1 MKKITFRDSI
11 RWNKES
17 FMLFKK
23 TPNQSLMLSL
33 TYLFIFMLLP
43 SMPMIQIFSI
53 ASILIW
59 PAFLV
64 FAVNFYKTHDKNKK
78 ENFLVV
84 YEKIKLRLATLLSLG
99 LICLI
104 YAGMVTMV
112 LNSEMQGFIQL
123 SEKNNELVTLI
134 NNFVPMIGTKLFLL
148 LLPLLMATWFSPML
162 IVYNHYSL
170 FKSIKSSI
178 AGCLMYIFPLGLS
191 WLIFSTIAILF
202 MLSCGLLIGSLASF
216 FPTIGPSLMGAIIF
230 FALLVITSVMFAFQ
244 YISYRDI
251 FKSAKSY

>member
-1 MKKITFRDSI
+1 MKKITFKDSI

-17 FMLFKK
+17 FLLFKK

-43 SMPMIQIFSI
+43 SVPMVQVFSI

-59 PAFLV
+59 PIFLV
-64 FAVNFYKTHDKNKK
+64 FAVNFYKIHDKNKN
-78 ENFLVV
+78 ETFLAV
-84 YEKIKLRLATLLSLG
+84 YEKIKPRLLTLLALG
-99 LICLI
+99 LICLT
-104 YAGMVTMV
+104 YAGIVTMV
-112 LNSEMQGFIQL
+112 LNS
-123 SEKNNELVTLI
+123 NVI
-134 NNFVPMIGTKLFLL
+134 NNFLPMIGKLILL
-148 LLPLLMATWFSPML
+148 LLPLLMGTWFSPML

-178 AGCLMYIFPLGLS
+178 AGSLMYIIPLGLS
-191 WLIFSTIAILF
+191 WLIFSTTAILF
-202 MLSCGLLIGSLASF
+202 MLSCGVLIGSLASF
-216 FPTIGPSLMGAIIF
+216 FPNIGSSLMGAVIF

-251 FKSAKSY
+251 FKTAKSY

>member
-33 TYLFIFMLLP
+33 AYLFIFMLLP

-59 PAFLV
+59 PVFLV
-64 FAVNFYKTHDKNKK
+64 FAVNFDKTHDKNKEEK
-78 ENFLVV
+78 FIAVF
-84 YEKIKLRLATLLSLG
+84 EKIKPRLPTLLTLG
-99 LICLI
+99 FICLI
-104 YAGMVTMV
+104 SAGMVTMV
-112 LNSEMQGFIQL
+112 LNSEMQGFIQI
-123 SEKNNELVTLI
+123 SEKNNELLTVM
-134 NNFVPMIGTKLFLL
+134 NNFVPMIGKLILL

-162 IVYNHYSL
+162 IVYNNYSL
-170 FKSIKSSI
+170 FKAIKSSI

-191 WLIFSTIAILF
+191 WFIFSTIAILF

-216 FPTIGPSLMGAIIF
+216 FPAIGPSLMGAIIF

-251 FKSAKSY
+251 FKSARSY

>member
-1 MKKITFRDSI
+1 MKKITFKDSI

-17 FMLFKK
+17 FLLFKK

-43 SMPMIQIFSI
+43 SIPMVQVFSI

-59 PAFLV
+59 PIFLV
-64 FAVNFYKTHDKNKK
+64 FAVNFYKIHDKNKN
-78 ENFLVV
+78 ETFLAV
-84 YEKIKLRLATLLSLG
+84 YEKIKPRLLTLLALG
-99 LICLI
+99 LICLT
-104 YAGMVTMV
+104 YAGIVTMV
-112 LNSEMQGFIQL
+112 LNSEMQHFIQL
-123 SEKNNELVTLI
+123 SENNNELANVI
-134 NNFVPMIGTKLFLL
+134 NNFLPMIGKLILL
-148 LLPLLMATWFSPML
+148 LLPLLMGTWFSPML

-178 AGCLMYIFPLGLS
+178 AGSLMYIIPLGLS
-191 WLIFSTIAILF
+191 WLIFSTTAILF
-202 MLSCGLLIGSLASF
+202 MLSCGVLIGSLTSF
-216 FPTIGPSLMGAIIF
+216 FPNIGSSLMGAVIF

-251 FKSAKSY
+251 FKTAKSY

>member
-1 MKKITFRDSI
+1 MKKITFKDSI

-17 FMLFKK
+17 FLLFKK

-43 SMPMIQIFSI
+43 SVPMVQVFSI

-59 PAFLV
+59 PIFLV
-64 FAVNFYKTHDKNKK
+64 FAVNFYKIHDKNKN
-78 ENFLVV
+78 ETFLAV
-84 YEKIKLRLATLLSLG
+84 YEKIKPRLLTLLALG
-99 LICLI
+99 LICLT
-104 YAGMVTMV
+104 YAGIVTMV
-112 LNSEMQGFIQL
+112 LNSEMQHFIQL
-123 SEKNNELVTLI
+123 SENNNELVNVI
-134 NNFVPMIGTKLFLL
+134 NNFLPMIGKLILL
-148 LLPLLMATWFSPML
+148 LLPLLMGTWFSPML

-178 AGCLMYIFPLGLS
+178 AGSLMYIIPLGLS

-202 MLSCGLLIGSLASF
+202 MLSCGLLIGALASL
-216 FPTIGPSLMGAIIF
+216 FPAIGPSLMGAIIF

>member
-23 TPNQSLMLSL
+23 TPNQSLILSL
-33 TYLFIFMLLP
+33 AYLFIFMLLP

-59 PAFLV
+59 PIFLV
-64 FAVNFYKTHDKNKK
+64 FAVNFYKTHDKNKE
-78 ENFLVV
+78 ENFLAV
-84 YEKIKLRLATLLSLG
+84 YKKIKPRLATLLMLG

-123 SEKNNELVTLI
+123 SENNNELVTVI
-134 NNFVPMIGTKLFLL
+134 NNFVPMIGKLILL

-162 IVYNHYSL
+162 IVYNNYSL

-191 WLIFSTIAILF
+191 WLIFSTTAILF
-202 MLSCGLLIGSLASF
+202 MLLCGLLIGSLASF
-216 FPTIGPSLMGAIIF
+216 LPAIGPSLMGAIIF

>member
-23 TPNQSLMLSL
+23 SPNQSLMLSL
-33 TYLFIFMLLP
+33 AYLFIFMFLP
-43 SMPMIQIFSI
+43 SLPIVQFFST
-53 ASILIW
+53 ASIMIW
-59 PAFLV
+59 PIFLV
-64 FAVNFYKTHDKNKK
+64 FAVNFYKILDKNKAEK
-78 ENFLVV
+78 FSVV
-84 YEKIKLRLATLLSLG
+84 YEKIKPKLATLLTLG
-99 LICLI
+99 LICLT
-104 YAGMVTMV
+104 YAALVTMI
-112 LNSEMQGFIQL
+112 LNSEMQEFIKL
-123 SEKNNELVTLI
+123 SENNDELVSMI
-134 NNFVPMIGTKLFLL
+134 NNFVPMIGKLILL

-178 AGCLMYIFPLGLS
+178 AGCLMYIAPLSLS
-191 WLIFSTIAILF
+191 WLIFSTTAILF
-202 MLSCGLLIGSLASF
+202 MLTCGLLLGSLSSF
-216 FPTIGPSLMGAIIF
+216 SPSIGPLLMGVIIF
-230 FALLVITSVMFAFQ
+230 FALIVITSVMFAFQ

>member
-1 MKKITFRDSI
+1 
-11 RWNKES
+11 
-17 FMLFKK
+17 
-23 TPNQSLMLSL
+23 
-33 TYLFIFMLLP
+33 
-43 SMPMIQIFSI
+43 MPMIQIFSI

-59 PAFLV
+59 PIFLV
-64 FAVNFYKTHDKNKK
+64 FAVNFYKTHDKNKE
-78 ENFLVV
+78 ENFLAV
-84 YEKIKLRLATLLSLG
+84 YKKIKPRLATLLMLG

-123 SEKNNELVTLI
+123 SENNNELVTVI
-134 NNFVPMIGTKLFLL
+134 NNFVPMIGKLILL

-162 IVYNHYSL
+162 IVYNNYSL

-191 WLIFSTIAILF
+191 WLIFSTTAILF
-202 MLSCGLLIGSLASF
+202 MLLCGLLIGSLASF
-216 FPTIGPSLMGAIIF
+216 LPAIGPSLMGAIIF

>member
-17 FMLFKK
+17 FKLFKK

-33 TYLFIFMLLP
+33 AYLFIFMLLP

-59 PAFLV
+59 PIFLV
-64 FAVNFYKTHDKNKK
+64 FAVNFYKTHDKNKE
-78 ENFLVV
+78 ENFLAVF
-84 YEKIKLRLATLLSLG
+84 EKIKPRLATFLMLG

-104 YAGMVTMV
+104 YAAMVTMV
-112 LNSEMQGFIQL
+112 LNSEMQGFIKL
-123 SEKNNELVTLI
+123 SENNNELVTVI
-134 NNFVPMIGTKLFLL
+134 NNFVPMIGKLILL

-162 IVYNHYSL
+162 IVYNNYSL

-202 MLSCGLLIGSLASF
+202 MLSCGLLIGALASL
-216 FPTIGPSLMGAIIF
+216 FPAIGPSLMGAIIF

>member
-59 PAFLV
+59 PVFLV
-64 FAVNFYKTHDKNKK
+64 FAVNFYKTHDKNKE

-134 NNFVPMIGTKLFLL
+134 NNFVPMIGKLVLL

>member
-17 FMLFKK
+17 FKLFKK

-33 TYLFIFMLLP
+33 AYLFIFMLLP

-59 PAFLV
+59 PIFLV
-64 FAVNFYKTHDKNKK
+64 FAVNFYKTHDKNKE
-78 ENFLVV
+78 ENFLTVF
-84 YEKIKLRLATLLSLG
+84 EKIKPRLATLLMLG

-104 YAGMVTMV
+104 YAAMVTMV

-123 SEKNNELVTLI
+123 SENNNEIVTVI
-134 NNFVPMIGTKLFLL
+134 NNFVPMIGKLILL

-162 IVYNHYSL
+162 IVYNNYSL

-202 MLSCGLLIGSLASF
+202 MLSCGLLIGALASL
-216 FPTIGPSLMGAIIF
+216 FPAIGPSLMGAIIF

>member
-1 MKKITFRDSI
+1 MKKITFKDSI

-17 FMLFKK
+17 FLLFKK

-43 SMPMIQIFSI
+43 SIPMVQVFSI

-59 PAFLV
+59 PIFLV
-64 FAVNFYKTHDKNKK
+64 FAVNFYKIHDKNKN
-78 ENFLVV
+78 ETFLAV
-84 YEKIKLRLATLLSLG
+84 YEKIKPRLLTLLALG
-99 LICLI
+99 LICLT
-104 YAGMVTMV
+104 YAGIVTMV
-112 LNSEMQGFIQL
+112 LNSEMQHFIKL
-123 SEKNNELVTLI
+123 SENNNELANVI
-134 NNFVPMIGTKLFLL
+134 NNFLPMIGKLILL
-148 LLPLLMATWFSPML
+148 LLPLLMGTWFSPML

-178 AGCLMYIFPLGLS
+178 AGSLMYIIPLGLS
-191 WLIFSTIAILF
+191 WLIFSTTAIVF
-202 MLSCGLLIGSLASF
+202 MLPCVVLIGSLASF
-216 FPTIGPSLMGAIIF
+216 FPNIGSSLMGAVIF

-251 FKSAKSY
+251 FKTAKSY

>member
-17 FMLFKK
+17 FKLFKK

-33 TYLFIFMLLP
+33 AYLFIFMLLP

-59 PAFLV
+59 PIFLV
-64 FAVNFYKTHDKNKK
+64 FAVNFYKTHDKNKE
-78 ENFLVV
+78 ENFLAVF
-84 YEKIKLRLATLLSLG
+84 EKIKPRLATLLMLG

-104 YAGMVTMV
+104 YAAMVTMV

-123 SEKNNELVTLI
+123 SENNNELVTVI
-134 NNFVPMIGTKLFLL
+134 NNFVPMIGKLILL

-162 IVYNHYSL
+162 IVYNNYSL

-202 MLSCGLLIGSLASF
+202 MLSCGLLIGALASL
-216 FPTIGPSLMGAIIF
+216 FPAIGPSLMGAIIF

>member
-17 FMLFKK
+17 FKLFKK

-33 TYLFIFMLLP
+33 AYLFIFMLLP

-59 PAFLV
+59 PIFLV
-64 FAVNFYKTHDKNKK
+64 FAVNFYKTHDKNKE
-78 ENFLVV
+78 ENFLTVF
-84 YEKIKLRLATLLSLG
+84 EKIKPRLATLLMLG

-104 YAGMVTMV
+104 YAAMVTMV
-112 LNSEMQGFIQL
+112 LNSEMQGFIKL
-123 SEKNNELVTLI
+123 SENNNEIVTVI
-134 NNFVPMIGTKLFLL
+134 NNFVPMIVKLILL

-162 IVYNHYSL
+162 IVYNNYSL

-202 MLSCGLLIGSLASF
+202 MLSCGLLIGALASL
-216 FPTIGPSLMGAIIF
+216 FPAIGPSLMGAIIF

>member
-134 NNFVPMIGTKLFLL
+134 NNFVPMIGKLVLL

>member
-17 FMLFKK
+17 FKLFKK

-33 TYLFIFMLLP
+33 AYLFIFMLLP

-59 PAFLV
+59 PIFLV
-64 FAVNFYKTHDKNKK
+64 FAVNFYKTHDKNKE
-78 ENFLVV
+78 ENFLTVF
-84 YEKIKLRLATLLSLG
+84 EKIKPRLATLLMLG

-104 YAGMVTMV
+104 YAAMVTMV

-123 SEKNNELVTLI
+123 SENNNELVTVI
-134 NNFVPMIGTKLFLL
+134 NNFVPMIGKLILL

-162 IVYNHYSL
+162 IVYNNYSL

-202 MLSCGLLIGSLASF
+202 MLSCGLLIGALASL
-216 FPTIGPSLMGAIIF
+216 FPAIGPSLMGAIIF

>member
-1 MKKITFRDSI
+1 
-11 RWNKES
+11 
-17 FMLFKK
+17 
-23 TPNQSLMLSL
+23 
-33 TYLFIFMLLP
+33 
-43 SMPMIQIFSI
+43 MIQIFSI

-59 PAFLV
+59 PIFLV
-64 FAVNFYKTHDKNKK
+64 FAVNFYKTHDKNKE
-78 ENFLVV
+78 ENFLAVF
-84 YEKIKLRLATLLSLG
+84 EKIKPRLATLLMLG

-104 YAGMVTMV
+104 YAAMVTMF
-112 LNSEMQGFIQL
+112 LNSEMQGFIKL
-123 SEKNNELVTLI
+123 SENNNELVTVI
-134 NNFVPMIGTKLFLL
+134 NNFVPMIGKLILL

-162 IVYNHYSL
+162 IVYNNYSL

-202 MLSCGLLIGSLASF
+202 MLSCGLLIGALASL
-216 FPTIGPSLMGAIIF
+216 FPAIGPSLMGAIIF

>member
-1 MKKITFRDSI
+1 MKKITFKDSI

-17 FMLFKK
+17 FLLFKK

-43 SMPMIQIFSI
+43 SVPMVQVFSI

-59 PAFLV
+59 PIFLV
-64 FAVNFYKTHDKNKK
+64 FAVNFYKIHDKNKN
-78 ENFLVV
+78 ETFLAV
-84 YEKIKLRLATLLSLG
+84 YEKIKPRLLTLLALG
-99 LICLI
+99 LICLT
-104 YAGMVTMV
+104 YAGMVTMI
-112 LNSEMQGFIQL
+112 LNAEMQHFIQL
-123 SEKNNELVTLI
+123 SENNNELANVI
-134 NNFVPMIGTKLFLL
+134 NNFVPMIGKLILL
-148 LLPLLMATWFSPML
+148 LLPLLMGTWFSPML

-170 FKSIKSSI
+170 FKSIKSSV
-178 AGCLMYIFPLGLS
+178 AGSLMYIIPLGLS
-191 WLIFSTIAILF
+191 WLIFSTTAILF
-202 MLSCGLLIGSLASF
+202 MLSCGVLIESLASF
-216 FPTIGPSLMGAIIF
+216 FPSIGSSLMKAVIF

>member
-59 PAFLV
+59 PVFLV
-64 FAVNFYKTHDKNKK
+64 FAVNFYKTHDKNKE

-84 YEKIKLRLATLLSLG
+84 YKKIKLRLATLLSLG

-134 NNFVPMIGTKLFLL
+134 NNFVPMIGKLVLL

-202 MLSCGLLIGSLASF
+202 MLSCGLLIGALASL
-216 FPTIGPSLMGAIIF
+216 FPAIGPSLMGAIIF

>member
-33 TYLFIFMLLP
+33 AYLFIFMLLP
-43 SMPMIQIFSI
+43 SMPMVQVFSI

-59 PAFLV
+59 PIFLV
-64 FAVNFYKTHDKNKK
+64 FAVNFYKIHDKNKAEK
-78 ENFLVV
+78 FLAI
-84 YEKIKLRLATLLSLG
+84 YEKIKPRLAILLTLG
-99 LICLI
+99 LICLT
-104 YAGMVTMV
+104 YAGLVTIV
-112 LNSEMQGFIQL
+112 LNSEMQEFIKL
-123 SEKNNELVTLI
+123 SENNNELVSVI
-134 NNFVPMIGTKLFLL
+134 NNFVPMIGKLILL

-178 AGCLMYIFPLGLS
+178 AGCLIYIAPLGLS
-191 WLIFSTIAILF
+191 WLIFSTTAILF
-202 MLSCGLLIGSLASF
+202 MLLCGLLIGSLASF
-216 FPTIGPSLMGAIIF
+216 FPSIGPSLMGAIIF

>member
-59 PAFLV
+59 PVFLV
-64 FAVNFYKTHDKNKK
+64 FAVNFYKTHDKNKE

-112 LNSEMQGFIQL
+112 LNSEMQGFIQI
-123 SEKNNELVTLI
+123 SEKNNELLTVM
-134 NNFVPMIGTKLFLL
+134 NNFVPMIGKLILL

-162 IVYNHYSL
+162 IVYNNYSL
-170 FKSIKSSI
+170 FKAIKSSI

-191 WLIFSTIAILF
+191 WFIFSTIAILF

-216 FPTIGPSLMGAIIF
+216 FPAIGPSLMGAIIF

-251 FKSAKSY
+251 FKSARSY

>member
-17 FMLFKK
+17 FKLFKK

-33 TYLFIFMLLP
+33 AYLFIFMLLP

-53 ASILIW
+53 TSILIW
-59 PAFLV
+59 PIFLV
-64 FAVNFYKTHDKNKK
+64 FAVNFYKTHDKNKE
-78 ENFLVV
+78 ENFLAVF
-84 YEKIKLRLATLLSLG
+84 EKIKPRLATLLMLG

-104 YAGMVTMV
+104 YAAMVTMV
-112 LNSEMQGFIQL
+112 LNSEMQGFIKL
-123 SEKNNELVTLI
+123 SENNNELVTVI
-134 NNFVPMIGTKLFLL
+134 NNFVPMIGKLILL

-162 IVYNHYSL
+162 IVYNNYSL

-202 MLSCGLLIGSLASF
+202 MLSCGLLIGALASL
-216 FPTIGPSLMGAIIF
+216 FPAIGPSLMGAIIF

>member
-1 MKKITFRDSI
+1 MKKITFRDAI

-17 FMLFKK
+17 FKLFKK

-43 SMPMIQIFSI
+43 SLPRVQVFSI

-59 PAFLV
+59 PIFLV
-64 FAVNFYKTHDKNKK
+64 FAVNFYKIHDKFKT
-78 ENFLVV
+78 ERFLAV
-84 YEKIKLRLATLLSLG
+84 YEKIKPRITALLTLG
-99 LICLI
+99 LICLT
-104 YAGMVTMV
+104 YAGIVTMV
-112 LNSEMQGFIQL
+112 LNSEMQDFIKL
-123 SEKNNELVTLI
+123 SENDNEIVNLI
-134 NNFVPMIGTKLFLL
+134 NNFLPMIGKLILL

-178 AGCLMYIFPLGLS
+178 AGCLMYIAPLGLS
-191 WLIFSTIAILF
+191 WLIFSTTAILF
-202 MLSCGLLIGSLASF
+202 MLLCGLLVGSLASLS
-216 FPTIGPSLMGAIIF
+216 PAIGSSLMGAIIF

>member
-17 FMLFKK
+17 FKLFKK

-33 TYLFIFMLLP
+33 AYLFIFMLLP

-59 PAFLV
+59 PIFLV
-64 FAVNFYKTHDKNKK
+64 FAVNFYKTHDKNKE
-78 ENFLVV
+78 ENFLAVF
-84 YEKIKLRLATLLSLG
+84 EKIKPRLTTLLMLG
-99 LICLI
+99 FICLI
-104 YAGMVTMV
+104 YAAMVTMV

-123 SEKNNELVTLI
+123 SENNNELVTVI
-134 NNFVPMIGTKLFLL
+134 NNFLPMIGKLILL

-162 IVYNHYSL
+162 IIYNNYSL

-191 WLIFSTIAILF
+191 WLIFSIIAILF
-202 MLSCGLLIGSLASF
+202 MLSCGLLIGALASL
-216 FPTIGPSLMGAIIF
+216 FPAIGPSLMGAIIF

>member
-59 PAFLV
+59 PVFLV
-64 FAVNFYKTHDKNKK
+64 FAVNFYKTHDKNKE

-134 NNFVPMIGTKLFLL
+134 NNFVPMIGKLVLL

-162 IVYNHYSL
+162 IVYNNYSL

>member
-33 TYLFIFMLLP
+33 AYLFIFMLLP

-59 PAFLV
+59 PVFLV
-64 FAVNFYKTHDKNKK
+64 FAVNFYKTHDKNKEK
-78 ENFLVV
+78 KFIAVF
-84 YEKIKLRLATLLSLG
+84 EKIKPRLPTLLTLG
-99 LICLI
+99 FICLI

-112 LNSEMQGFIQL
+112 LNSEMQGFIQI
-123 SEKNNELVTLI
+123 SEKNNELLTVM
-134 NNFVPMIGTKLFLL
+134 NNFVPMIGKLILL

-162 IVYNHYSL
+162 IVYNNYSL
-170 FKSIKSSI
+170 FKAIKSSI

-191 WLIFSTIAILF
+191 WFIFSVIAILF
-202 MLSCGLLIGSLASF
+202 MLSCGLLIGTLASF
-216 FPTIGPSLMGAIIF
+216 FPAKGPTLLGAIIF

-251 FKSAKSY
+251 FKSARSY

>member
-17 FMLFKK
+17 FILFKK

-33 TYLFIFMLLP
+33 AYLFIFMLLP

-59 PAFLV
+59 PIFLV
-64 FAVNFYKTHDKNKK
+64 FAVNFYKAHDKNKE
-78 ENFLVV
+78 ENFLAV
-84 YEKIKLRLATLLSLG
+84 YEKIKPRLATLLMLG

-123 SEKNNELVTLI
+123 SENNNELVTVI
-134 NNFVPMIGTKLFLL
+134 NNFVPMIGKLILL

-162 IVYNHYSL
+162 IVYNNYSL

-191 WLIFSTIAILF
+191 WLIFSTTAILF
-202 MLSCGLLIGSLASF
+202 MLLCGLLIGSLASF
-216 FPTIGPSLMGAIIF
+216 LPAIGPSLMGAIIF

>member
-17 FMLFKK
+17 FKLFKK

-33 TYLFIFMLLP
+33 AYLFIFMLLP

-59 PAFLV
+59 PIFLV
-64 FAVNFYKTHDKNKK
+64 FAVNFYKTHDKNKE
-78 ENFLVV
+78 ENFLAVF
-84 YEKIKLRLATLLSLG
+84 EKIKPRVTTLLMLG
-99 LICLI
+99 FICLI
-104 YAGMVTMV
+104 YAAMVTMV

-123 SEKNNELVTLI
+123 SENNNELVTVI
-134 NNFVPMIGTKLFLL
+134 NNFLPMIGKLILL

-162 IVYNHYSL
+162 IVYNNYSL

-202 MLSCGLLIGSLASF
+202 MLSCGLLIGALASL
-216 FPTIGPSLMGAIIF
+216 FPAIGPSLMGAIIF

>member
-17 FMLFKK
+17 FKLFKK

-33 TYLFIFMLLP
+33 AYLFIFMLLP

-59 PAFLV
+59 PIFLV
-64 FAVNFYKTHDKNKK
+64 FAVNFYKTHDKNKE
-78 ENFLVV
+78 ENFLAVF
-84 YEKIKLRLATLLSLG
+84 EKIKPRLTTLLMLG
-99 LICLI
+99 FICLI
-104 YAGMVTMV
+104 YAAMVTMV

-123 SEKNNELVTLI
+123 SENNNELVTVI
-134 NNFVPMIGTKLFLL
+134 NNFVPMIGKLILL

-162 IVYNHYSL
+162 IVYNNYSL

-202 MLSCGLLIGSLASF
+202 MLSCGLLIGALASL
-216 FPTIGPSLMGAIIF
+216 FPAIGPSLMGAIIF

>member
-1 MKKITFRDSI
+1 M
-11 RWNKES
+11 
-17 FMLFKK
+17 
-23 TPNQSLMLSL
+23 
-33 TYLFIFMLLP
+33 
-43 SMPMIQIFSI
+43 
-53 ASILIW
+53 
-59 PAFLV
+59 
-64 FAVNFYKTHDKNKK
+64 
-78 ENFLVV
+78 
-84 YEKIKLRLATLLSLG
+84 LG

-123 SEKNNELVTLI
+123 SENNNELVTVI
-134 NNFVPMIGTKLFLL
+134 NNFVPMIGKLILL

-162 IVYNHYSL
+162 IVYNNYSL

-191 WLIFSTIAILF
+191 WLIFSTTAILF
-202 MLSCGLLIGSLASF
+202 MLLCGLLIGSLASF
-216 FPTIGPSLMGAIIF
+216 LPAIGPSLMGAIIF

>member
-1 MKKITFRDSI
+1 MKKITFKDSV

-17 FMLFKK
+17 FLLFKK

-43 SMPMIQIFSI
+43 SVPMVQVFSI

-59 PAFLV
+59 PIFLV
-64 FAVNFYKTHDKNKK
+64 FAVNFYKIHDKNKN
-78 ENFLVV
+78 ETFLAV
-84 YEKIKLRLATLLSLG
+84 YEKIKPRLLTLLALG
-99 LICLI
+99 LICLT
-104 YAGMVTMV
+104 YAGVVTMI
-112 LNSEMQGFIQL
+112 LNAEMQHFIQL
-123 SEKNNELVTLI
+123 SENNNELANVI
-134 NNFVPMIGTKLFLL
+134 NNFIPMIGKLILL
-148 LLPLLMATWFSPML
+148 LLPLLMGTWFSPML

-178 AGCLMYIFPLGLS
+178 AGSLMYIIPLGLS
-191 WLIFSTIAILF
+191 WLIFSTTAILF

-216 FPTIGPSLMGAIIF
+216 FPSIGSSLMGAVIF

>member
-17 FMLFKK
+17 FKLFKK

-33 TYLFIFMLLP
+33 AYLFIFMLLP

-59 PAFLV
+59 PIFLV
-64 FAVNFYKTHDKNKK
+64 FAVNFYKTHDKNKE
-78 ENFLVV
+78 ENFLAVF
-84 YEKIKLRLATLLSLG
+84 EKIKPRLATLLMLG
-99 LICLI
+99 FICLI
-104 YAGMVTMV
+104 YAAMVTMV

-123 SEKNNELVTLI
+123 SENNNELVTVI
-134 NNFVPMIGTKLFLL
+134 NNFVPMIGKLILL

-162 IVYNHYSL
+162 IVYNNYSL

-202 MLSCGLLIGSLASF
+202 MLSCGLLIGALASL
-216 FPTIGPSLMGAIIF
+216 FPAIGPSLMGAIIF

-251 FKSAKSY
+251 FKSAKSC